1 MRMIPVVVDCDLWVV
16 WRYVMNM
23 PIMRIQIDRDGEMA
37 SNIHLG
43 AVSETDFDSISR
55 EIMTICYRRQ
65 KE

>member
-1 MRMIPVVVDCDLWVV
+1 
-16 WRYVMNM
+16 MNM